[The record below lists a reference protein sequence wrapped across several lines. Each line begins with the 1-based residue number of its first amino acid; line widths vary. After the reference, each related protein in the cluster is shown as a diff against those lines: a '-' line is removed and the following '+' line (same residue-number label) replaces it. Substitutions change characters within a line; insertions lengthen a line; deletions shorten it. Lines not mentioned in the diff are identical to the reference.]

1 MKHLYIIRFF
11 FLGASLYFAF
21 IFTPIYSQ
29 DTDIQKKNPVVSEI
43 VQVNNLLIQHTT
55 QLLNL
60 NKLKQ
65 NANNGD
71 SEAQFQLALQLR
83 NKKSEQNKDS
93 LKEAFQLLETSAGQ
107 SGKHAG
113 AQCAIARAYF
123 LGEGTERN
131 IISAYIWATISSA
144 QNTLHKKDAETLK
157 NIVKKHLNQQQI
169 NKAEDISKLLK
180 KQLVKSS
187 A

>member
-11 FLGASLYFAF
+11 FLATPLYFVF
-21 IFTPIYSQ
+21 TFTPIYSQ
-29 DTDIQKKNPVVSEI
+29 DGDIQKNNPVVSEI
-43 VQVNNLLIQHTT
+43 VQVNNLLLQKTT
-55 QLLNL
+55 HLLSL
-60 NKLKQ
+60 NKLEQ

-83 NKKSEQNKDS
+83 NTKLEQNEAN

-113 AQCAIARAYF
+113 AQCGLARAYF

-144 QNTLHKKDAETLK
+144 QNTIHKKDAETLRD
-157 NIVKKHLNQQQI
+157 IVKKHLNQQQI
-169 NKAEDISKLLK
+169 KKAEDISKLLK